1 MASGGDGGR
10 TGAAASGGLAVCVF
24 CASSSKIDR
33 VHVDLAADVGAELA
47 RRGHSLVSGGAQV
60 SCMGAVARAA
70 RAGGARTVGVIPEG
84 LVSVEISD
92 EDNDE
97 LVVTADMRARKG
109 EMDRRSDA
117 FLVLPGGIGTLEEL
131 FEVWTAR
138 VLGMHAKP
146 VVILDPTGV
155 YEPLRELMTGLA
167 EQGFARPKIFDA
179 IGWTASVEEA
189 FDLLERSQP
198 RIEATPEDY
207 AEAEL

>member
-1 MASGGDGGR
+1 MTSR
-10 TGAAASGGLAVCVF
+10 KSLAICVF
-24 CASSSKIDR
+24 CSSSGKIDR
-33 VHVDLAADVGAELA
+33 RYVDLAAEAGAELA

-97 LVVTADMRARKG
+97 LIVTGDMRSRKG

-117 FLVLPGGIGTLEEL
+117 FLILPGGIGTLEEL

-138 VLGMHAKP
+138 VLAMHAKP

-155 YEPLRELMTGLA
+155 YEPLRELMSGLTD
-167 EQGFARPKIFDA
+167 QGFARPKIWDA
-179 IGWTASVEEA
+179 VGWTNSVPEA

-198 RIEATPEDY
+198 RIDFSPEDY